1 MSGGAA
7 RLRGMTSSEAS
18 KPWTVM
24 AAALAVV
31 MMMGCG
37 SRPAQPTTPD
47 PDEPDGPLSIEEPP
61 IEEPLS
67 IEEPPIEEPPKKP
80 PPKKPRPKKPRP
92 KKPLRSIH
100 LQLGIPRDAT
110 PEDDELLERGEM
122 AIGYSRY
129 LNAANWVSWRTTA
142 ADFGDVARYG
152 GDFLVDKQLPEGWYR
167 PSHADYTSSG
177 YDRGHMVRSEE
188 RTSTAARNKAT
199 FVMSNILPQTEDLN
213 RGPWYAFEQVL
224 EEKVHRASGA
234 ERRDAYV
241 IAGAVWSAAC
251 ATHQP
256 RRRDDGCRDLG
267 KKKKPEERVAIPEAT
282 FKIIVFVAPGKPA
295 TSADREVIAVLMPNT
310 SGIRTKAWAT
320 YQTTVEEIERRT
332 GYDFLSRLDRR

>member
-1 MSGGAA
+1 M
-7 RLRGMTSSEAS
+7 MSSEG
-18 KPWTVM
+18 KQPWGMGAVL
-24 AAALAVV
+24 AVAFAVV
-31 MMMGCG
+31 MSMGCG
-37 SRPAQPTTPD
+37 ARPAQPRAPA
-47 PDEPDGPLSIEEPP
+47 PEPAEEPAPLPVEEPPEPAKEPAPPP
-61 IEEPLS
+61 IEE
-67 IEEPPIEEPPKKP
+67 

-92 KKPLRSIH
+92 KKPPRSVH

-167 PSHADYTSSG
+167 PSHADYTNSG

-199 FVMSNILPQTEDLN
+199 FVMSNVLPQTEDLN
-213 RGPWYAFEQVL
+213 RGPWYALEQLL
-224 EEKVHRASGA
+224 EEKVHRKSGA

-241 IAGAVWSAAC
+241 IAGAVWPAAC

-256 RRRDDGCRDLG
+256 RRSDDGCRDLG
-267 KKKKPEERVAIPEAT
+267 KKTKPEERVAIPEAT
-282 FKIIVFVAPGKPA
+282 FKIIVFVAPGQPP
-295 TSADREVIAVLMPNT
+295 TSADREVIAVLMPNK
-310 SGIRTKAWAT
+310 SGIRPKPWRT
-320 YQTTVEEIERRT
+320 YQTTVKEIERRT
-332 GYDFLSRLDRR
+332 HYDFLSRLDAAPARRSAAGTN